1 MKNVSVGAPQR
12 RAQLPPEPAG
22 TSSSL
27 EQFGYKQELRRALS
41 PFDLLIYGLAVIGP
55 FSPVSVFGIVFNMS
69 HGMVPLVYLLG
80 LLAMIFTALSYMAM
94 TRVFPLAGSV
104 YTYAARALG
113 PTLGFFAGW
122 AILLDYLL
130 LPTLIYV
137 ACSIALH
144 SVLPGVP
151 SVVWVIGLLALATA
165 VNFAGIEA
173 TARVNWIMLG
183 LQMLLLL
190 AFLATGAVAL
200 AHHVDGAHLSFAP
213 FYRRSEPIFRL
224 GFGALS
230 LAALSFLGF
239 DAISTLSEESRD
251 GARAVS
257 RATMWSLCLC
267 AGCFVAET
275 WLASLFVLGRTS
287 LPPGDATNAAF
298 YDIAGAIGG
307 AWLKFLVTVPGAVCA
322 WVGSLAA
329 QAATMRLIF
338 GMARD
343 GKLPRALAHVHRT
356 RDIPDRA
363 LLVTCAVALV
373 LGVWMV
379 SRFELLTSLVNFGA
393 LLGFLLLHVSVI
405 VHFRR
410 ERSPNWLRHLVAP
423 AIGVG
428 FIGYVLWNA
437 EADAKTVGLCW
448 LGVGGVVLIALRLR
462 NRLTALP
469 DAR

>member
-1 MKNVSVGAPQR
+1 MGAVLDTPE
-12 RAQLPPEPAG
+12 RAGGVP
-22 TSSSL
+22 TL
-27 EQFGYKQELRRALS
+27 EQFGYKQELRRALTRL
-41 PFDLLIYGLAVIGP
+41 DLLIYGLSIIGP

-94 TRVFPLAGSV
+94 TREFPLAGSV

-113 PTLGFFAGW
+113 PTVGFFAGW

-137 ACSIALH
+137 ACSISLH
-144 SVLPGVP
+144 SVLPGIP
-151 SVVWVIGLLALATA
+151 SVVWVIGQIAIATA
-165 VNFAGIEA
+165 LNFAGIEA
-173 TARVNWIMLG
+173 TARANIVMLG
-183 LQMLLLL
+183 LQMLLFL
-190 AFLATGAVAL
+190 AFLVIGAVAL
-200 AHHVDGAHLSFAP
+200 GHHVDGAHLSFAP
-213 FYRRSEPIFRL
+213 FYRPSEPIFRL

-239 DAISTLSEESRD
+239 DAISTLSEEARD
-251 GARAVS
+251 GAPAVS
-257 RATMWSLCLC
+257 HATMWSLCLC
-267 AGCFVAET
+267 AAFFVAET
-275 WLASLFVLGRTS
+275 WLASLFVLDRTS

-307 AWLKFLVTVPGAVCA
+307 GWFKFVVAVPGAMCA

-343 GKLPRALAHVHRT
+343 GKLPRALAHVHPA

-363 LLVTCAVALV
+363 LLVTAAVALV
-373 LGVWMV
+373 LGIWMV

-410 ERSPNWLRHLVAP
+410 ERSHKWLRHLVAP
-423 AIGVG
+423 AIGFSV
-428 FIGYVLWNA
+428 IGYVLWNA
-437 EADAKTVGLCW
+437 EADAKVAGLCW
-448 LGVGGVVLIALRLR
+448 LGVGVLVLTALRLR
-462 NRLTALP
+462 NQSTALP

>member
-1 MKNVSVGAPQR
+1 MKNVSIDAPQW
-12 RAQLPPEPAG
+12 RAQPPSEPAG
-22 TSSSL
+22 GAPNL
-27 EQFGYKQELRRALS
+27 ERFGYKQELRRALTL
-41 PFDLLIYGLAVIGP
+41 FDLLIYGLAIIGP

-113 PTLGFFAGW
+113 PAIGFFAGW

-151 SVVWVIGLLALATA
+151 SVVWVIGMLAVATG

-173 TARVNWIMLG
+173 TARANVIMLG
-183 LQMLLLL
+183 LQVLLLL

-213 FYRRSEPIFRL
+213 FYRRSEPILRL

-267 AGCFVAET
+267 AACFVAQT

-287 LPPGDATNAAF
+287 LPPGDPTNAAF
-298 YDIAGAIGG
+298 YNIAGAIGG
-307 AWLKFLVTVPGAVCA
+307 AWLKFLVAVPGAVCA

-343 GKLPRALAHVHRT
+343 GKLPRSLAHVHSGRH
-356 RDIPDRA
+356 IPDRA
-363 LLVTCAVALV
+363 LLVTAAVALV

-379 SRFELLTSLVNFGA
+379 NRFELLTSLVNFGA
-393 LLGFLLLHVSVI
+393 LFGFLLLNVSVI

-410 ERSPNWLRHLVAP
+410 ERSRNWLRHLVAP
-423 AIGVG
+423 AIGFC
-428 FIGYVLWNA
+428 FIAYVLWNA
-437 EADAKTVGLCW
+437 EVDAKTAGLCW
-448 LGVGGVVLIALRLR
+448 LGIGAIVLIALRVR
-462 NRLTALP
+462 NRSIGLP
-469 DAR
+469 DTR

>member
-1 MKNVSVGAPQR
+1 MSAGAP
-12 RAQLPPEPAG
+12 
-22 TSSSL
+22 SL
-27 EQFGYKQELRRALS
+27 EQFGYKQELRRALT
-41 PFDLLIYGLAVIGP
+41 PFDLLVYGVAIIGP
-55 FSPVSVFGIVFNMS
+55 ASPGSVFGIVFNMS
-69 HGMVPLVYLLG
+69 HGLVPLVYLFG
-80 LLAMIFTALSYMAM
+80 LLAMIFTAFSYMAM

-104 YTYAARALG
+104 YAYATRALG
-113 PTLGFFAGW
+113 PTVGFFAGW

-137 ACSIALH
+137 ACAIALH
-144 SVLPGVP
+144 SVLPAVP
-151 SVVWVIGLLALATA
+151 SVVWVVGLLALSTA
-165 VNFAGIEA
+165 VNFAGVEA
-173 TARVNWIMLG
+173 TARANVIMLG
-183 LQMLLLL
+183 LQMLLILV
-190 AFLATGAVAL
+190 FLATGAVAL

-213 FYRRSEPIFRL
+213 FYRRSAPIFRL

-257 RATMWSLCLC
+257 RATLWSLCFC
-267 AGCFVAET
+267 AVFFVAET
-275 WLASLFVLGRTS
+275 WLASLFVLDRTS

-307 AWLKFLVTVPGAVCA
+307 PGLKFLVAVPGAVCA

-343 GKLPRALAHVHRT
+343 GKLPRALAHVRPG

-363 LLVTCAVALV
+363 LLVTAVVALV
-373 LGVWMV
+373 LGIWMV
-379 SRFELLTSLVNFGA
+379 NRFELLTSLVNFGA

-410 ERSPNWLRHLVAP
+410 ERSRNWLRHLVAP
-423 AIGVG
+423 AIGFC

-437 EADAKTVGLCW
+437 ETNTKTAGLCW
-448 LGVGGVVLIALRLR
+448 LGVGIAVLTTLRLR
-462 NRLTALP
+462 HRWTAT
-469 DAR
+469 A